1 MLSKSADF
9 LYKCTDYYYPEY
21 EGTVMWNDPDIGIEW
36 PMAQLSLS
44 QKDSDAPRIADIQS
58 EHLLKCEGEE

>member
-36 PMAQLSLS
+36 PMTQVSLS

-58 EHLLKCEGEE
+58 EHLPKCEGEK